1 MSKFRKITALLLAVL
16 FTLVMF
22 ASCKKAEHS
31 ILDSGEAG
39 KDFEKMGEGVAK
51 GYSGPSGKEIEGP
64 KKFEDITL
72 AYVVAD
78 LTNEV
83 FAMQLNEMIRYTR
96 ELGINFVYTSTKTDA
111 ERITAIEN
119 YINMGVDAILSEV
132 GTPEAMEDIFQQGLD
147 AGIPMFAFDNKT
159 ENADA
164 FWSLQNYEY
173 GQVLTKV
180 ACDWMN
186 ETFSSNETINVA
198 ICHFGGTSELAINRE
213 TGCRDTLAELVP
225 NAKVVAEF
233 RAGNPVQGVEAGE
246 NFMNSGHEI
255 HCVIGLN
262 DGGALGVYEI
272 FKANGYLG
280 DKIGIFGADATSEAI
295 VALKENSIF
304 RGTVTARIVY
314 HATDVIDILLRL
326 AQGDMTARGDYFSE
340 MIPVTYD
347 DIGWYEENNPVPENL
362 IAAGA

>member
-1 MSKFRKITALLLAVL
+1 MLPML
-16 FTLVMF
+16 
-22 ASCKKAEHS
+22 ASCKEAEHS
-31 ILDSGEAG
+31 ILDEV
-39 KDFEKMGEGVAK
+39 DFEKMGEGEEK
-51 GYSGPSGKEIEGP
+51 GYNPGDTGDFESE
-64 KKFEDITL
+64 KKNEDITL

-78 LTNEV
+78 ITNEV

-96 ELGINFVYTSTKTDA
+96 EIGVNLLYTSTKTDA

-132 GTPEAMEDIFQQGLD
+132 GTPDAMEDVFQKGLD
-147 AGIPMFAFDNKT
+147 AGIPMFAFDNRTK
-159 ENADA
+159 NADA

-173 GQVLTKV
+173 GEVLTKV
-180 ACDWMN
+180 ACDWIN
-186 ETFSSNETINVA
+186 ETFPSDQTVNVA

-213 TGCRDTLAELVP
+213 AGARDTLAKLCP

-246 NFMNSGHEI
+246 NFMNCGEEI

-295 VALKENSIF
+295 VALKEESIF

-314 HATDVIDILLRL
+314 HAKDVIDILLRL
-326 AQGDMTARGDYFSE
+326 AKGDMSARGDYWSE
-340 MIPVTYD
+340 MIPVTLD
-347 DIGWYEENNPVPENL
+347 SLDWYEENNKVPENL
-362 IAAGA
+362 IGQ